1 MSVIFEV
8 ENYRGLKKVRWAPS
22 GVCALVGPN
31 GSGKTTLLRLGGL
44 LRFTTENSLHE
55 GLAVSGGVWGLKYAD
70 ALENDTVLLRVTHGS
85 AGLPHYIS
93 L

>member
-1 MSVIFEV
+1 MSVIFEA

-44 LRFTTENSLHE
+44 FRFAVERTLNES
-55 GLAVSGGVWGLKYAD
+55 LAVSGGEFR
-70 ALENDTVLLRVTHGS
+70 LETLRRQGIRLRYTSCDSWCFVLPT
-85 AGLPHYIS
+85 PH
-93 L
+93 